1 MLTRENRFFFSF
13 FLFFHSVNAK
23 YCICHFLFCSLYVE
37 PVQTGYPWQPF
48 YNASRN
54 TLEEVPF
61 YLGWRAGTEAA
72 ENQMRGQKW
81 RLTGLYTGYFL
92 FIWRLWK
99 APPQKGWLAKK
110 KPKLHI
116 EKIMKIALRDQ
127 RRKKKPDLTVFYS
140 TAKCSIGH
148 SEILILQILISFFF
162 WVANEREMP
171 ALHVSQWDILALT
184 FTVQESTVSGSC
196 RIQSCG
202 IQQACAWWEGGGGGG
217 GTQPAGSSA
226 GLSPS
231 PCQELTG
238 PIREERRP
246 HPCMLISPVRG
257 ARVEGNCRG
266 SLPWIQQQ
274 QQSHSITWAGK
285 PGGRNA
291 ASWRRRH
298 EARWPSVTSRLLRTV
313 KGWS

>member
-110 KPKLHI
+110 KKKTAHWENNENSSERP
-116 EKIMKIALRDQ
+116 E
-127 RRKKKPDLTVFYS
+127 KKKKNDLSVFYS

-162 WVANEREMP
+162 GWPMRERCQHCMWVSETFWHWHSLYRRARSLGP
-171 ALHVSQWDILALT
+171 VGSSHVEYSRRVHDGRG
-184 FTVQESTVSGSC
+184 VV
-196 RIQSCG
+196 
-202 IQQACAWWEGGGGGG
+202 GG